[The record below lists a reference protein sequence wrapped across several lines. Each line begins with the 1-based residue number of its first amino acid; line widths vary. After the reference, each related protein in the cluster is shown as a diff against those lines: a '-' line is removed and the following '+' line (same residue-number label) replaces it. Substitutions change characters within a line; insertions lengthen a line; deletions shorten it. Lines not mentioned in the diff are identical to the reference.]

1 MTVFLHQKWE
11 ITEFEHGL
19 CLCHLYNKI
28 SYRNVCRTA
37 KQVVQRVGKPPRGG
51 SCYVPSSQRQRVF
64 TGGWTKDTTHRRKW
78 KRIFDIWW
86 RNNTVLNL
94 YWQGLEIQGVFYYF
108 SATLGRF
115 VWFFHQNPAAQFAL
129 PEGGSCW
136 ERDWETR
143 ICQRVVLFPTALA
156 DWPKSYEKKKKPKK
170 KIKFRKKP
178 WTCQGFW
185 NKWHNRFFL

>member
-1 MTVFLHQKWE
+1 MMYSWQQSRLHRGLESLHRENRCVPGSQHTSSCSQKDE
-11 ITEFEHGL
+11 PRTRYTTE
-19 CLCHLYNKI
+19 
-28 SYRNVCRTA
+28 
-37 KQVVQRVGKPPRGG
+37 
-51 SCYVPSSQRQRVF
+51 
-64 TGGWTKDTTHRRKW
+64 KW

-86 RNNTVLNL
+86 RNNTMLNL
-94 YWQGLEIQGVFYYF
+94 YWQGLEIQVVFYYF

-129 PEGGSCW
+129 PEGEVAGKGTEKQESVK
-136 ERDWETR
+136 E
-143 ICQRVVLFPTALA
+143 LFYFLQHWLTDQNPI
-156 DWPKSYEKKKKPKK
+156 KKKKK